1 VAPRNDGSRRI
12 GFSLLEVLL
21 AVLLFG
27 AGLVFLLQTLNTG
40 LVAGS
45 YNESEIIAA
54 NLAQEMTEQ
63 LRNTTYAS
71 IASQTPASAVTGFT
85 GFTREVIVTT
95 PSASLKQITVNVY
108 WYVRQTQASLSMV
121 SYVSDI

>member
-1 VAPRNDGSRRI
+1 MNYREG

-21 AVLLFG
+21 AVLLLG
-27 AGLVFLLQTLNTG
+27 TGLVFLIQTLNTG

-63 LRNTTYAS
+63 LRNTTFAS
-71 IASQTPASAVTGFT
+71 IASQTPASAVSGFP
-85 GFTREVIVTT
+85 GFTREVLVTT
-95 PSASLKQITVNVY
+95 PVTSLKQITVKVY
-108 WYVRQTQASLSMV
+108 WYARQTQTNLTMV